1 MKRLLQIEFIKL
13 WNNRASRVLL
23 VLSFLLPF
31 TIAFITSIKI
41 DLGFVRLDPAEY
53 GIFDF
58 PFIWHWNGYFAAGFK
73 LFFALVAISMV
84 ANEYSYRTLKQ
95 NLIDGLSK
103 KEVILSKF
111 YVIIAYSIIS
121 TIGVFL
127 MSLIIGSIYSSYT
140 DFSIVFRDLIFL
152 LAYFLKIVAFF
163 SFCLF
168 VTTLVRK
175 AVFAIGIMVILSA
188 VEWITYAYLRWEVY
202 QEEAYT
208 FAENI
213 SQFFP
218 LMSIYNLIEQPF
230 VRYAMKV
237 SPEEMPFEHNYAV
250 HWQEILIVLVWT
262 SLFIYG
268 SYALLKKRDL

>member
-1 MKRLLQIEFIKL
+1 
-13 WNNRASRVLL
+13 
-23 VLSFLLPF
+23 
-31 TIAFITSIKI
+31 
-41 DLGFVRLDPAEY
+41 
-53 GIFDF
+53 
-58 PFIWHWNGYFAAGFK
+58 
-73 LFFALVAISMV
+73 
-84 ANEYSYRTLKQ
+84 
-95 NLIDGLSK
+95 
-103 KEVILSKF
+103 
-111 YVIIAYSIIS
+111 
-121 TIGVFL
+121 
-127 MSLIIGSIYSSYT
+127 
-140 DFSIVFRDLIFL
+140 
-152 LAYFLKIVAFF
+152 
-163 SFCLF
+163 
-168 VTTLVRK
+168 
-175 AVFAIGIMVILSA
+175 MVILSA

>member
-111 YVIIAYSIIS
+111 YVIIAYSIVS

-188 VEWITYAYLRWEVY
+188 IEWITYAYLRWEVY
-202 QEEAYT
+202 KEEAYT